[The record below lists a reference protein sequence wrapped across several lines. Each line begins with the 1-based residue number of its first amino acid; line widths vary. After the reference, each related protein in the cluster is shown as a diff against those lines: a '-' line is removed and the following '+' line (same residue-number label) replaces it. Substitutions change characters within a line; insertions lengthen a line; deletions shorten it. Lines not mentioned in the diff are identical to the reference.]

1 MSPKTKDW
9 IIAARPWSFPASTM
23 PALIAVSYA
32 FYVKSNL
39 QLDANWVYGILAILG
54 AAVFQASGNLISD
67 YFDYKFKVDRA
78 ETYGSSRM
86 LVDGVFK
93 PKTILYYGMALLT
106 IGSIIG
112 LYLLLNTSVNLL
124 WIGALGVL
132 GTYFYYKL
140 KYNALGDATIFVIYG
155 LLISLGAYLVVTNM
169 LNWKLL
175 LIGAAPGFLIV
186 NILHANNTRDI
197 KHDGEARIKTQAMV
211 IGVKNSI
218 YQYIILGIGAY
229 IIIVMSVVFGIL
241 HPLCLVVFLT
251 FPVLLKNI
259 KQIRQADID
268 KPEIIK
274 DMDAQSAQLVMMFSL
289 LLAVAN
295 FIAGLL

>member
-32 FYVKSNL
+32 FYMHSKMPMDV
-39 QLDANWVYGILAILG
+39 NWWYGVLAILG
-54 AAVFQASGNLISD
+54 AAIFQASGNLISD
-67 YFDYKFKVDRA
+67 YFDYKHKVDRA
-78 ETYGSSRM
+78 ETFGSSRM

-93 PKTILYYGMALLT
+93 PNTILYYGLTLLV

-112 LYLLLNTSVNLL
+112 LYLLLNTSVSLL
-124 WIGALGVL
+124 WIGAIGVI

-140 KYNALGDATIFVIYG
+140 KFNALGDITILIIYG
-155 LLISLGAYLVVTNM
+155 LLISLGAYLVATNM

-186 NILHANNTRDI
+186 NILHANNLRDI
-197 KHDGEARIKTQAMV
+197 KHDGEALIKTQAMLL
-211 IGVKNSI
+211 GVKNSI

-229 IIIVMSVVFGIL
+229 IIIVMAVVFGIL

-251 FPVLLKNI
+251 FPVLMKNI
-259 KQIRQADID
+259 KQISQADVN
-268 KPEIIK
+268 KPELIK
-274 DMDAQSAQLVMMFSL
+274 DMDARSAQLVMMFSL

-295 FIAGLL
+295 FIAGII